1 VTVTGSGASGAER
14 TELPNG
20 LVVCS
25 EPVPGVRSIALGIWV
40 RWGSVH
46 ERREEMGIS
55 HLLEHLVFKGSRHR
69 SAHDIALALESR
81 GGALDAYTARE
92 HTVYQAHFLDR
103 DLPVAADLLRDLIFE
118 PLLLDADLRLE
129 RNVILDELAQ
139 VEDTPDDLVFEHH
152 NGALWGGHP
161 YGYSILGSRE
171 SIGAMTESG
180 VRALHSRAY
189 NPRNVVI
196 SAAGSLTH
204 AGLVRV
210 LLDAGWGSLP
220 DAGGDGNG
228 ATRPQPT
235 PKPASR
241 VQIARDLQQTHLV
254 FGSTTIPMRDPSRPA
269 YLVVN
274 ALFGGGMSSRLFQ
287 RVRERLGLAYAV
299 YSFHSLYSDVGVHGV
314 YVGTGPE
321 TAGRARQAVLDELA
335 RLAEEGIPEQELAG
349 GRQQLI
355 GQYLLSQESV
365 GARMN
370 RLAMRELYKEPFRT
384 VDEVIARIEGVTPAD
399 VLAVAQAWFAP
410 ARQTIVELGP
420 AQTTPTPTTA

>member
-1 VTVTGSGASGAER
+1 
-14 TELPNG
+14 
-20 LVVCS
+20 
-25 EPVPGVRSIALGIWV
+25 VPGVRSIALGVWV

-55 HLLEHLVFKGSRHR
+55 HLLEHLVFKGTRHR

-103 DLPVAADLLRDLIFE
+103 DLSVAADLLRDLIFE
-118 PLLLDADLRLE
+118 PLLRDADLKLE

-152 NGALWGGHP
+152 SGALWGAHP

-171 SIGAMTESG
+171 TIGAMTESG
-180 VRALHSRAY
+180 IRTLHRRAY
-189 NPRNVVI
+189 RPGNVVI
-196 SAAGSLTH
+196 SAAGNLTH
-204 AGLVRV
+204 ESLLRV
-210 LLDAGWGSLP
+210 LLDAGWGSLS
-220 DAGGDGNG
+220 DAGGAGNG
-228 ATRPQPT
+228 APRPQPT
-235 PKPASR
+235 PVAASR
-241 VQIARDLQQTHLV
+241 VQIPRDLQQTHLV

-269 YLVVN
+269 YLVAN
-274 ALFGGGMSSRLFQ
+274 ALLGGGMSSRLFQ
-287 RVRERLGLAYAV
+287 RIREQMGLAYAV

-335 RLAEEGIPEQELAG
+335 RLADDGIPEPELAG

-370 RLAMRELYKEPFRT
+370 RLAMRELYQEPFRT
-384 VDEVIARIEGVTPAD
+384 VDEVIARIEGVTSAD

-420 AQTTPTPTTA
+420 AQTTPSLRPA